1 MVSYC
6 QIFDLYPYI
15 FRVVEAFL
23 EQTEAVH
30 RNIETPLFSL
40 LQKEVHA
47 VTGHK
52 LELLLWRVYFSAGS
66 LRGVLFSSGV
76 PIVVVLS
83 YFNLGDD

>member
-52 LELLLWRVYFSAGS
+52 LELLL
-66 LRGVLFSSGV
+66 
-76 PIVVVLS
+76 
-83 YFNLGDD
+83 